1 MLGTRWARDALA
13 DIDCKVLASEV
24 ESVVSTMISEV
35 YDALLDA
42 GASEEKARRAAET
55 LANYDDR
62 FNRLERKVDGTKSD
76 LERKIE
82 GLSGRVTLL
91 QWQLAVLIGGVAA
104 LVIKAFA

>member
-1 MLGTRWARDALA
+1 
-13 DIDCKVLASEV
+13 
-24 ESVVSTMISEV
+24 MISEV

-55 LANYDDR
+55 LVDYDDC

-76 LERKIE
+76 LERKIDGFKSDLERKIDLTKSDLDLRIE
-82 GLSGRVTLL
+82 GLNGRVTLL